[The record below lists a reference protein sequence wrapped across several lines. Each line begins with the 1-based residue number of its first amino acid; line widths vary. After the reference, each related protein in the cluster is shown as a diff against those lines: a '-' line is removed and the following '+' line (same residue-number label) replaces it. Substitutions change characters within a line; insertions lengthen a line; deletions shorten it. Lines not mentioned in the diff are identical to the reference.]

1 MEFLIN
7 EKVILKD
14 KSTNNDFF
22 VKIERKLEF
31 ENSKKIIYEY
41 SYNNGMDF
49 GFTYEEFLK
58 KPCVLDK
65 CRIFNN

>member
-7 EKVILKD
+7 ENVILKD

-31 ENSKKIIYEY
+31 ENSPKTIYEY

-49 GFTYEEFLK
+49 GFTYGEFLK
-58 KPCVLDK
+58 KPRVLDK

>member
-7 EKVILKD
+7 EKVLLLD
-14 KSTNNDFF
+14 KSRIEDFF
-22 VKIERKLEF
+22 VKIERILDFGDK
-31 ENSKKIIYEY
+31 NAIYEY
-41 SYNNGMDF
+41 SYNDGMDF
-49 GFTYEEFLK
+49 GFTYKEFLK